1 MLGSQSF
8 EYTALP
14 CANHGIMNIGAALA
28 YHRRHK
34 PLALLVHAGGQCV
47 EAAFE
52 DGFSREQPH
61 ALYSGTK
68 SFWGVTA
75 LAAQREGL
83 LRLDEPAWN
92 GATVRQLLT
101 LTAGVPFGGLG
112 ASVPVFE
119 KAVATPPN
127 DLPGR
132 RFTYGGIALQIFG
145 AFFAQRLAPLG
156 MSPQQYLRA
165 RILERANVAIA
176 SWRVLKDGTQ
186 PLPTGAYLTIGDWA
200 RYGEFVRAN
209 AAAYAEC
216 FVGTAANPRYGL
228 GWWLAPKSAPS
239 DLFYASGSGGQALY
253 VSPEHQ
259 AVIARFGSGGSFNH
273 EVFLRTCF
281 S

>member
-1 MLGSQSF
+1 MLCSRSL

-34 PLALLVHAGGQCV
+34 PLALLVRAGGKCV

-52 DGFSREQPH
+52 DGFTREQPH

-75 LAAQREGL
+75 LTAQREGL
-83 LRLDEPAWN
+83 LQLDEAVWN
-92 GATVRQLLT
+92 GATVRELLT

-119 KAVATPPN
+119 KAVATLPN

-145 AFFAQRLAPLG
+145 AFFSQRLVPLG
-156 MSPQQYLRA
+156 IRPEQYLRA
-165 RILERANVAIA
+165 RILEPANVAIS

-186 PLPTGAYLTIGDWA
+186 PLPTGAFLSIEDWA
-200 RYGEFVRAN
+200 RYGEFVQNERSRVQRM
-209 AAAYAEC
+209 
-216 FVGTAANPRYGL
+216 FRRDRSQSGLRPRMVV
-228 GWWLAPKSAPS
+228 SAQKCAGRS
-239 DLFYASGSGGQALY
+239 
-253 VSPEHQ
+253 
-259 AVIARFGSGGSFNH
+259 
-273 EVFLRTCF
+273 FLR
-281 S
+281 